1 MISRSQG
8 FPDYTVFVKVGR
20 DFPRG
25 GGHFVELPS
34 SSELRI
40 QQQMQAEEEEDGTSS
55 DDSDGGNDDDEDG
68 SRLRAAIT
76 RIRRLKSQCNKK
88 QEVSLIGHGRMTV

>member
-1 MISRSQG
+1 M
-8 FPDYTVFVKVGR
+8 GR

-34 SSELRI
+34 SSDLHSQ
-40 QQQMQAEEEEDGTSS
+40 QQQMQAEEE
-55 DDSDGGNDDDEDG
+55 DDDDSSDGGGDDDDDDDDG
-68 SRLRAAIT
+68 SRLRVAIT